1 MCDLILPFKTCG
13 IFLSFYSTTLFLVIV
28 TVTFSFSSL
37 FRGNSVLATYSLGLR
52 DNAFFVGIC
61 FFVSILRHY
70 LWGHCAGKFRKKFS
84 CFGGKGAGFG
94 IFPKKIFNLKGVW
107 FFEAFSGL
115 KISKRYVSGLFR
127 TNGMMPKN
135 GALAP
140 VLSHIGVLLF
150 LKIHFDHFKCL
161 KN

>member
-13 IFLSFYSTTLFLVIV
+13 IFLLFYSTTLFLVIV

-37 FRGNSVLATYSLGLR
+37 FRGNCVLATYSLGLR

-127 TNGMMPKN
+127 TNTG
-135 GALAP
+135 
-140 VLSHIGVLLF
+140 
-150 LKIHFDHFKCL
+150 
-161 KN
+161 